1 MSQET
6 IQITKDQAE
15 KYLSLMQYAEYC
27 LLNEEHEKMLDY
39 RLSGIELQ
47 KLIDRSQGAKK

>member
-39 RLSGIELQ
+39 SLSGIELQ
-47 KLIDRSQGAKK
+47 KLIDRS